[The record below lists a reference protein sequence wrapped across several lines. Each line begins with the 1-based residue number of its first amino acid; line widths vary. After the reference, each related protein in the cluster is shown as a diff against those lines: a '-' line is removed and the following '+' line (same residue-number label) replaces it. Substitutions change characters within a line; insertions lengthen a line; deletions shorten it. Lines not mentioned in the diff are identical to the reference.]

1 MKKPLDDAARKSAP
15 GSFAKLSH
23 GRTHYQWHGRQDG
36 QPLVLV
42 HGFSTPS
49 FVWRGIL
56 PPLIEAGFRV
66 LTYDLF
72 GRGWSDRPNAD
83 YSLDFY
89 RTQLLELVES
99 QRLTGPFD
107 LAGYSMGGLIA
118 TDFTAIYRGKVRKLF
133 LIAPAG
139 LKASLGGVPT
149 LLKIPVIG
157 SWMAEN
163 VWSKRLLADMAR
175 PENQGKALPDLLE
188 LYHEQMSYPGYM
200 RALRSTLLQ
209 TPLLDGLEPYRQLA
223 LSPVPV
229 GAIWGRKDTVTPPA
243 GAEKLKSLF
252 PEADIAFCDEAYH
265 AITYSHPETV
275 ASHMIRH
282 LKDKS

>member
-1 MKKPLDDAARKSAP
+1 MKKPLDDEARKNAP
-15 GSFAKLSH
+15 GTFVKLSN
-23 GRTHYQWHGRQDG
+23 GLTHYQWHGPENG
-36 QPLVLV
+36 QTLVLV

-56 PPLIEAGFRV
+56 PPLTEAGFRV

-83 YSLDFY
+83 YSLEFY
-89 RTQLLELVES
+89 RTQLFELVKS
-99 QRLTGPFD
+99 QSLNGTFH

-118 TDFTAIYRGKVRKLF
+118 TDFAAAYQDRIRKLF

-149 LLKIPVIG
+149 LLRFPAIG
-157 SWMAEN
+157 HWMAEYI
-163 VWSKRLLADMAR
+163 WSKRLLADMAK

-188 LYHEQMSYPGYM
+188 RYHEQMSYPGYM

-209 TPLLDGLEPYRQLA
+209 TPLLDGIEPYRR
-223 LSPVPV
+223 LSLTPVSI
-229 GAIWGRKDTVTPPA
+229 GAIWGSKDMVTPPA
-243 GAEKLKSLF
+243 GAEKLENLF
-252 PEADIAFCDEAYH
+252 PDADIDFCDPAYH
-265 AITYSHPETV
+265 AITYSHPEAV

-282 LKDKS
+282 LKEKS

>member
-1 MKKPLDDAARKSAP
+1 MKKRLDDEARKYAP
-15 GSFAKLSH
+15 GSFAHLSH
-23 GRTHYQWHGRQDG
+23 GQTHYQWHGPEYG

-56 PPLIEAGFRV
+56 PPLIDAGFRV

-72 GRGWSDRPNAD
+72 GRGWSDRPYAA

-89 RTQLLELVES
+89 RRQLHELIES
-99 QRLTGPFD
+99 QSLTGRFD

-118 TDFTAIYRGKVRKLF
+118 TDYAGTYCEKVRKLF

-163 VWSKRLLADMAR
+163 VWSKRLLADMAK

-188 LYHEQMSYPGYM
+188 RYHEQMSYPGYM
-200 RALRSTLLQ
+200 RALRSTILQ
-209 TPLLDGLEPYRQLA
+209 TPLLDGLEPYRKLS
-223 LSPVPV
+223 LSPVPI
-229 GAIWGRKDTVTPPA
+229 GAIWGRRDTVTPPA

-252 PEADIAFCDEAYH
+252 PQADISFCDEAYH
-265 AITYSHPETV
+265 AITYSHPEAV
-275 ASHMIRH
+275 ASHIVRY